1 MSAAAPAESISG
13 AASAASIGGAASAA
27 AIQRDAPPLP
37 DATERP
43 LDIDFSRDP
52 ILTLA
57 RTSSGEDAFRRLI
70 GEAVRLHPATGE
82 AVAGEDEAF
91 AELEQAQEQQRPTVD
106 IGLTSYRV
114 LSRDFSNDPFNII
127 ERSRPIQRTDATVN
141 VQQVLFDF
149 GAGESRV
156 RAAGARLR
164 GAGAQLEYDA
174 DRIALSAIAAWYDV
188 FGYRALVELTRALVA
203 SQRELRAAV
212 EERIRL
218 GASAEGDLAQVD
230 SYIAQGEIRLATFI
244 RRLATAEARFAEL
257 TGAPA
262 PPGLQRAP
270 MQGVTVPTRDDAV
283 LAAQDAPA
291 VRTAE
296 AIAAGARHEAD
307 AANAERLPQVTA
319 GVDAGRYG
327 VFENDRD
334 YDIRARLGM
343 RWRLFGG
350 VEPRARQFAA
360 RARGAEAR
368 ADRIRVEAE
377 RDAAIAWADVQ
388 ALEQQLIAL
397 EAAYRASR
405 QSRDVIV
412 ARFRAARGTLF
423 DVIAAE
429 DAYFAA
435 ATAYIQGLTELDAAR
450 YILLSRTGLLLQRLA
465 IDPDRLGRAG

>member
-1 MSAAAPAESISG
+1 MVGWVRVLSFLTAALVGAAATLAHAQSN
-13 AASAASIGGAASAA
+13 
-27 AIQRDAPPLP
+27 APPLP

-52 ILTLA
+52 ILGLA
-57 RTSSGEDAFRRLI
+57 RESESEAVFRRLI

-82 AVAGEDEAF
+82 AAAGEDEAI
-91 AELEQAQEQQRPTVD
+91 AELEQAEEQRRPTVD
-106 IGLTSYRV
+106 IGVTSYRV
-114 LSRDFSNDPFNII
+114 LTRDFSNDPFNII
-127 ERSRPIQRTDATVN
+127 ERSRPIQRTDATLT

-149 GAGESRV
+149 GAGEARV

-164 GAGAQLEYDA
+164 AAGAQLEYDA

-188 FGYRALVELTRALVA
+188 FGYRALVDLTRAFVA

-212 EERIRL
+212 EERIRR

-230 SYIAQGEIRLATFI
+230 SYIAQGEIRLAQFI
-244 RRLATAEARFAEL
+244 RQLATAEARFAEL
-257 TGAPA
+257 TGSPA
-262 PPGLQRAP
+262 PQGLDRAP
-270 MQGVTVPTRDDAV
+270 VQDVRFASRDDAV
-283 LAAQDAPA
+283 MAAQDAPS
-291 VRTAE
+291 VRTGE
-296 AIAAGARHEAD
+296 ALAAGARHEAD
-307 AANAERLPQVTA
+307 AAEAERYPQVTG

-327 VFENDRD
+327 VFENDKD
-334 YDIRARLGM
+334 YDIRARVGL

-350 VEPRARQFAA
+350 VDPRARQFAA

-388 ALEQQLIAL
+388 ALEQQLLAL

-412 ARFRAARGTLF
+412 TRFRAARGTLF

-450 YILLSRTGLLLQRLA
+450 YILLSRTGLLLQRLG
-465 IDPDRLGRAG
+465 IDPDRLGRTG